1 MLLKLSCLHDTLKL
15 CPSVYHVGTDVIFLV
30 ERHIRHFPLCFIKGS
45 RSFLIGIVMH
55 SCRCDVLDLVL
66 QMQKPEIPVRIRIVN
81 GKVIL
86 FQVKRTDL
94 TPFVVIDEEHFIFPV
109 RFNVCVFLCNLRKNL
124 RCFIN
129 DRSLFFCM
137 LCHKLLCKL
146 RHFPVTKGI
155 HIMACVLPVM
165 MKHHHI
171 TDRKGMSPK
180 VCRAIY
186 IKAGV
191 NIFKACALL

>member
-1 MLLKLSCLHDTLKL
+1 
-15 CPSVYHVGTDVIFLV
+15 
-30 ERHIRHFPLCFIKGS
+30 
-45 RSFLIGIVMH
+45 MH
-55 SCRCDVLDLVL
+55 SCRRDVLDLVL
-66 QMQKPEIPVRIRIVN
+66 QMQKPEIPVCIRIVN

-86 FQVKRTDL
+86 FKVKRTDL
-94 TPFVVIDEEHFIFPV
+94 TPFVVIDEKHFIFPV
-109 RFNVCVFLCNLRKNL
+109 RFIVCVFLCYLQKNL

-129 DRSLFFCM
+129 DRSLLFCM

-146 RHFPVTKGI
+146 RHLPVTKGI
-155 HIMACVLPVM
+155 HIMACVLPIM

>member
-1 MLLKLSCLHDTLKL
+1 
-15 CPSVYHVGTDVIFLV
+15 
-30 ERHIRHFPLCFIKGS
+30 
-45 RSFLIGIVMH
+45 MH
-55 SCRCDVLDLVL
+55 SCWCDVLDLAL
-66 QMQKPEIPVRIRIVN
+66 QMQKPEIPVCIRIVN

-86 FQVKRTDL
+86 FQVKHTDL

-109 RFNVCVFLCNLRKNL
+109 RFIVCMFLCYLRKDL

-129 DRSLFFCM
+129 DQSLFLCM
-137 LCHKLLCKL
+137 LCHKLLCKF

-155 HIMACVLPVM
+155 HIMACILSVL

-171 TDRKGMSPK
+171 TDGKGMSPK
-180 VCRAIY
+180 ICRTIY

-191 NIFKACALL
+191 NIFKVCAPL